1 MKNLLVQLIDE
12 GRLSTPEQLKSAYR
26 RMSVRAHPDIA
37 GSNEYLDLF
46 LSLSN
51 HYEEAKAYLAAR
63 LPAAVADANH
73 RLAFFRQLRVIE
85 TIEAP
90 YAFHATEYAG
100 ELRAAK
106 REALA
111 AMEGWRP
118 DLCELYQE
126 ASTELA
132 QLKAE
137 KPRGPYMKHALAL
150 NVRPLMHDLIGYHL
164 TGKSLYARMARQ
176 NRTGILHQLE
186 VNGRKSL
193 GRFLAFLV
201 EDMGNGPAILA

>member
-1 MKNLLVQLIDE
+1 MENLLIRLIDE

-26 RMSVRAHPDIA
+26 RMSLRTHPDIA
-37 GSNEYLDLF
+37 GSNEHLELF

-51 HYEEAKAYLAAR
+51 HYEEAKAYLAGR
-63 LPAAVADANH
+63 LPAAPAEVNE
-73 RLAFFRQLRVIE
+73 RLAFFRQLRIIE

-90 YAFHATEYAG
+90 YSFRATEYAR

-106 REALA
+106 RDALA

-118 DLCELYQE
+118 DLCGLYQE

-132 QLKAE
+132 LLKTE
-137 KPRGPYMKHALAL
+137 RPRGPYLKHALAL

-164 TGKSLYARMARQ
+164 TGRSLYARMARQ

-186 VNGRKSL
+186 VSGNKSL
-193 GRFLAFLV
+193 GRFLSFLV
-201 EDMGNGPAILA
+201 EDMGNGPAILD